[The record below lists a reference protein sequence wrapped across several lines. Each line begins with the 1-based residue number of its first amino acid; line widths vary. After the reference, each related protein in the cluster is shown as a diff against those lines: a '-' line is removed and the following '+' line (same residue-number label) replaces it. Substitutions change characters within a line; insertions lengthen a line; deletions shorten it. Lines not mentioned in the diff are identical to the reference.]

1 MGCHHLCLTADECH
15 LVCPTSRFRFRLK
28 RILQAKPQHKG
39 LTVNLVAIANHQ
51 SEKRKLKPFNE
62 LVHHFSD
69 AQGRAA
75 LLGMLR
81 GIEREALRI
90 DESGNLALDGH
101 PLELGSALTHS
112 RITTDY
118 SEALLEFITPVHH
131 RVESLLQG
139 LTETH
144 AYSVRHLH
152 GQRLWPVSMPCY
164 VKDEANIPIARY
176 GTSNTGKMKTL
187 YRKGLTYRYGAL
199 MQIISGV
206 HFNFSVSQE
215 LWQNLYEL
223 SDKSLPFEDF
233 ISESYF
239 GLIRN
244 YRRLVW
250 VLPYLFGASPAL
262 CGSFIKDQK
271 TDLRFETSGVGTLYL
286 PYATSLRMSDLGYTN
301 KEQADLNINY
311 NSLPEYLAGIRAAIK
326 MPSANFA
333 NIGVKVNGE
342 YRQLNANVL
351 QIENEFYSPIRAKRV
366 ANTGEKPSEALARAG
381 VEYIEVRALDVNPFS
396 PIGIEANQVRFLDL
410 FLLYCLLTPSPKSD
424 AAEEARLSANLTSVV
439 LEGRKPGLEL
449 HTATGTLSLQIWL
462 LELFDTLAPLA
473 VLLDGDANAYQ
484 AALVHWREAVMDPDK
499 TLSGQVL
506 QQLLADGQDHG
517 QWVMSLAQQYHQ
529 YFIDYPLT
537 AEVMGDYQTEAHSS
551 LAKQAQLEVAQ
562 SAVAFDDFLADYFG
576 R

>member
-1 MGCHHLCLTADECH
+1 MQD
-15 LVCPTSRFRFRLK
+15 
-28 RILQAKPQHKG
+28 KPQNKG

-51 SEKRKLKPFNE
+51 LEKRKLKSFNE
-62 LVHHFSD
+62 LVQHLSD
-69 AQGRAA
+69 AHGRTA

-90 DESGNLALDGH
+90 DESGYLATDSH
-101 PLELGSALTHS
+101 PEALGSALMHS

-118 SEALLEFITPVHH
+118 SEALLEFITPVHNN
-131 RVESLLQG
+131 VEQLLNG

-144 AYSVRHLH
+144 AFSVRHLN

-164 VKDEANIPIARY
+164 VKDEKQIPVARY
-176 GTSNTGKMKTL
+176 GSSNTGMMKTL

-215 LWQNLYEL
+215 LWQSLYEL
-223 SDKSLPFEDF
+223 SDKQLSYDDF

-262 CGSFIKDQK
+262 CSSFIKDQK
-271 TDLRFETSGVGTLYL
+271 TDLKFEKTGHGTLYL
-286 PYATSLRMSDLGYTN
+286 PFATSLRMSDLGYTN
-301 KEQADLNINY
+301 KEQEELNISY
-311 NSLPEYLAGIRAAIK
+311 NSLPEYLAGVNAAIK
-326 MPSANFA
+326 MPSAHFA
-333 NIGVKVNGE
+333 NIGVKVDGE

-366 ANTGEKPSEALARAG
+366 TRSGEKPSEALARAG

-396 PIGIEANQVRFLDL
+396 PIGIEATQVRFLDL
-410 FLLYCLLTPSPKSD
+410 FLLYCLLTQSPKSE
-424 AAEEARLSANLTSVV
+424 ASEEARLSANLKAVV

-449 HTATGTLSLQIWL
+449 LTADGSRSLKSWL
-462 LELFDTLAPLA
+462 EELFDALQPLA
-473 VLLDGDANAYQ
+473 VLLDGEATDYQ
-484 AALVHWREAVMDPDK
+484 VALAHWRKAVEDPNL

-506 QQLLADGQDHG
+506 QNVINKGQDHG
-517 QWVMSLAQQYHQ
+517 QWVMTLAQQYYQ
-529 YFIDYPLT
+529 FFVDYPLSSET
-537 AEVMGDYQTEAHSS
+537 IAQYQAEASSS
-551 LAKQAQLEVAQ
+551 LNKQAELEAAQ
-562 SAVAFDDFLADYFG
+562 RSVSFDDYLEDYFG
-576 R
+576 AQS

>member
-1 MGCHHLCLTADECH
+1 
-15 LVCPTSRFRFRLK
+15 LK
-28 RILQAKPQHKG
+28 DKPQNKG
-39 LTVNLVAIANHQ
+39 LTVTFVATANHQ
-51 SEKRKLKPFNE
+51 SEKRKLKSFNE
-62 LVHHFSD
+62 LVEHFSD
-69 AQGRAA
+69 AHGRTA

-90 DESGNLALDGH
+90 DEAGYLALDTH
-101 PLELGSALTHS
+101 PLELGSALMHS

-118 SEALLEFITPVHH
+118 SEALLEFITPVNNK
-131 RVESLLQG
+131 VEPLLEG

-144 AYSVRHLH
+144 AFSVRHLH

-164 VKDEANIPIARY
+164 VKDEHNIPVARY
-176 GTSNTGKMKTL
+176 GSSNTGKMKTL

-215 LWQNLYEL
+215 LWQSLYEI
-223 SDKSLPFEDF
+223 SDKSLTFEDF

-262 CGSFIKDQK
+262 CSSFIKGQK
-271 TDLRFETSGVGTLYL
+271 TDLQFEKSGRGTLYL

-301 KEQADLNINY
+301 KEQEDLNISY
-311 NSLPEYLAGIRAAIK
+311 NSLPEYLAGVNAAIK

-333 NIGVKVNGE
+333 NIGVKVDGE

-366 ANTGEKPSEALARAG
+366 TRSGEKPSEALARAG

-396 PIGIEANQVRFLDL
+396 PIGIEASQVRFLDL
-410 FLLYCLLTPSPKSD
+410 FLLYCLLTESPKSD
-424 AAEEARLSANLTSVV
+424 IKEEARLSANLKSVV
-439 LEGRKPGLEL
+439 LEGRKPDLKL
-449 HTATGTLSLQIWL
+449 LTSTGTLSLKSWL
-462 LELFDTLAPLA
+462 ETLFDTLQPLA
-473 VLLDGDANAYQ
+473 KLLDGEASDYQ
-484 AALVHWREAVMDPDK
+484 TALAHWRRAVDDPNQ
-499 TLSGQVL
+499 TLSGQVIQHL
-506 QQLLADGQDHG
+506 IAKGQDHG
-517 QWVMSLAQQYHQ
+517 QWVMKLAEQYHQ
-529 YFIDYPLT
+529 YFIDYPLS
-537 AEVMGDYQTEAHSS
+537 AETIAQYQAEAKSS
-551 LAKQAQLEVAQ
+551 LEKQAELEAAQ
-562 SAVAFDDFLADYFG
+562 SAISFDDYLKDYFG
-576 R
+576 AQF

>member
-1 MGCHHLCLTADECH
+1 MQD
-15 LVCPTSRFRFRLK
+15 
-28 RILQAKPQHKG
+28 KPQNKG

-51 SEKRKLKPFNE
+51 LEKRKLKSFNE
-62 LVHHFSD
+62 LVQHLSD
-69 AQGRAA
+69 AHGRTA

-90 DESGNLALDGH
+90 DESGYLATDSH
-101 PLELGSALTHS
+101 PEALGSALMHS

-118 SEALLEFITPVHH
+118 SEALLEFITPVHNN
-131 RVESLLQG
+131 VEQLLNG

-144 AYSVRHLH
+144 AFSVRHLH

-164 VKDEANIPIARY
+164 VKDEKQIPVARY
-176 GTSNTGKMKTL
+176 GSSNTGMMKTL

-215 LWQNLYEL
+215 LWQSLYEL
-223 SDKSLPFEDF
+223 SDKQLSYDDF

-262 CGSFIKDQK
+262 CSSFIKDQK
-271 TDLRFETSGVGTLYL
+271 TDLKFEKTGHGTLYL
-286 PYATSLRMSDLGYTN
+286 PFATSLRMSDLGYTN
-301 KEQADLNINY
+301 KEQEELNISY
-311 NSLPEYLAGIRAAIK
+311 NSLPEYLAGVNAAIK

-333 NIGVKVNGE
+333 NIGVKVDGE

-366 ANTGEKPSEALARAG
+366 TRSGEKPSEALARAG

-396 PIGIEANQVRFLDL
+396 PIGIEATQVRFLDL
-410 FLLYCLLTPSPKSD
+410 FLLYCLLTESPKSE
-424 AAEEARLSANLTSVV
+424 ASEEARLSANLKAVV

-449 HTATGTLSLQIWL
+449 LTANGSRSLKSWL
-462 LELFDTLAPLA
+462 EELFDALQPLA
-473 VLLDGDANAYQ
+473 VLLDGEATDYQ
-484 AALVHWREAVMDPDK
+484 VALAHWRKAVEDPNL

-506 QQLLADGQDHG
+506 QNVINKGQDHG
-517 QWVMSLAQQYHQ
+517 QWVMTLAQQYYQ
-529 YFIDYPLT
+529 FFVDYPLSSEIIAQYQ
-537 AEVMGDYQTEAHSS
+537 AEASSS
-551 LAKQAQLEVAQ
+551 LNKQAELEAAQ
-562 SAVAFDDFLADYFG
+562 RSVSFDDYLEDYFG
-576 R
+576 AQS

>member
-1 MGCHHLCLTADECH
+1 MQD
-15 LVCPTSRFRFRLK
+15 
-28 RILQAKPQHKG
+28 KPQNKG

-51 SEKRKLKPFNE
+51 LEKRKLKSFNE
-62 LVHHFSD
+62 LVQHLSD
-69 AQGRAA
+69 AHGRTA

-90 DESGNLALDGH
+90 DESGYLATDSH
-101 PLELGSALTHS
+101 PEALGSALMHS

-118 SEALLEFITPVHH
+118 SEALLEFITPVNNN
-131 RVESLLQG
+131 VEQLLNG

-144 AYSVRHLH
+144 AFSVRHLN

-164 VKDEANIPIARY
+164 VKDEKQIPVARY
-176 GTSNTGKMKTL
+176 GSSNTGMMKTL

-215 LWQNLYEL
+215 LWQSLYEL
-223 SDKSLPFEDF
+223 SDKQLSYDDF

-271 TDLRFETSGVGTLYL
+271 TDLKFEKTGHGTLYL
-286 PYATSLRMSDLGYTN
+286 PFATSLRMSDLGYTN
-301 KEQADLNINY
+301 KEQEELNISY
-311 NSLPEYLAGIRAAIK
+311 NSLPEYLAGVNAAIK

-333 NIGVKVNGE
+333 NIGVKVDGE

-366 ANTGEKPSEALARAG
+366 TRSGEKPSEALARAG

-396 PIGIEANQVRFLDL
+396 PIGIEATQVRFLDL
-410 FLLYCLLTPSPKSD
+410 FLLYCLLTQSPKSD
-424 AAEEARLSANLTSVV
+424 ASEEARLSANLKAVV

-449 HTATGTLSLQIWL
+449 LTADGSRSLKSWL
-462 LELFDTLAPLA
+462 EELFDALQPLA
-473 VLLDGDANAYQ
+473 VLLDGEATDYQ
-484 AALVHWREAVMDPDK
+484 VALAHWRKAVEDPNL

-506 QQLLADGQDHG
+506 QNVINKGQDHG
-517 QWVMSLAQQYHQ
+517 QWVMTLAQQYYQ
-529 YFIDYPLT
+529 FFVDYPLSSET
-537 AEVMGDYQTEAHSS
+537 IAQYQAEASSS
-551 LAKQAQLEVAQ
+551 LNKQAELEAAQ
-562 SAVAFDDFLADYFG
+562 RSVSFDNYLEDYFG
-576 R
+576 AQS

>member
-1 MGCHHLCLTADECH
+1 MK
-15 LVCPTSRFRFRLK
+15 S
-28 RILQAKPQHKG
+28 
-39 LTVNLVAIANHQ
+39 
-51 SEKRKLKPFNE
+51 FNE
-62 LVHHFSD
+62 LVQQFSD
-69 AQGRAA
+69 TNGRTA

-90 DESGNLALDGH
+90 DESGYLALNPH
-101 PLELGSALTHS
+101 PKVLGSALMHS

-131 RVESLLQG
+131 DVEQLLSG

-144 AYSVRHLH
+144 AFSVRNLN

-164 VKDEANIPIARY
+164 VKDEQQIPVARY
-176 GTSNTGKMKTL
+176 GSSNTGMMKTL

-215 LWQNLYEL
+215 LWQRLYDL
-223 SDKSLPFEDF
+223 SDKQLSYDDF

-250 VLPYLFGASPAL
+250 VLPYFFGASPAL
-262 CGSFIKDQK
+262 CSSFIKNQK
-271 TDLRFETSGVGTLYL
+271 TDLKFEKTGKGTLYL

-301 KEQADLNINY
+301 KEQEDLNISY
-311 NSLPEYLAGIRAAIK
+311 NSLPEYLAGINAAIK
-326 MPSANFA
+326 MPSVSFA
-333 NIGVKVNGE
+333 NIGVKVDGE

-366 ANTGEKPSEALARAG
+366 TRSGEKPSEALARAG

-396 PIGIEANQVRFLDL
+396 PIGIEMTQVRFLDL
-410 FLLYCLLTPSPKSD
+410 FLLYCLLTESPKSD
-424 AAEEARLSANLTSVV
+424 ATEEARLGANLKAVV

-449 HTATGTLSLQIWL
+449 STAEGTLSLKTWL
-462 LELFDTLAPLA
+462 EQLFDSLQTLA
-473 VLLDGDANAYQ
+473 VLLDGEKTDYQ
-484 AALVHWREAVMDPDK
+484 AALAHWRKAIENPDL

-506 QQLLADGQDHG
+506 QNVIHQGQDHG
-517 QWVMSLAQQYHQ
+517 QWVMTLAQQYYQ
-529 YFIDYPLT
+529 YFVDYPLSSET
-537 AEVMGDYQTEAHSS
+537 IAQYQAEAASS
-551 LAKQAQLEVAQ
+551 LKKQAELEAAQ
-562 SAVAFDDFLADYFG
+562 STVAFDDYLKAYFG
-576 R
+576 VTS

>member
-1 MGCHHLCLTADECH
+1 M
-15 LVCPTSRFRFRLK
+15 
-28 RILQAKPQHKG
+28 
-39 LTVNLVAIANHQ
+39 TVNLVAIANHQ
-51 SEKRKLKPFNE
+51 LEKRKLKSFNE
-62 LVHHFSD
+62 LVQQFSD
-69 AQGRAA
+69 TNGRTA

-90 DESGNLALDGH
+90 DESGYLALNPH
-101 PLELGSALTHS
+101 PKVLGSALMHS

-131 RVESLLQG
+131 DVEQLLSG

-144 AYSVRHLH
+144 AFSVRNLN

-164 VKDEANIPIARY
+164 VKDEQQIPVARY
-176 GTSNTGKMKTL
+176 GSSNTGMMKTL

-215 LWQNLYEL
+215 LWQRLYDL
-223 SDKSLPFEDF
+223 SDKQLSYDDF

-250 VLPYLFGASPAL
+250 VLPYFFGASPAL
-262 CGSFIKDQK
+262 CSSFIKNQK
-271 TDLRFETSGVGTLYL
+271 TDLKFEKTGKGTLYL

-301 KEQADLNINY
+301 KEQEDLNISY
-311 NSLPEYLAGIRAAIK
+311 NSLPEYLAGINAAIK
-326 MPSANFA
+326 MPSVSFA
-333 NIGVKVNGE
+333 NIGVKVDGE

-366 ANTGEKPSEALARAG
+366 TRSGEKPSEALARAG

-396 PIGIEANQVRFLDL
+396 PIGIEMTQVRFLDL
-410 FLLYCLLTPSPKSD
+410 FLLYCLLTESPKSD
-424 AAEEARLSANLTSVV
+424 ATEEARLGANLKAVV

-449 HTATGTLSLQIWL
+449 STAEGTLSLKTWL
-462 LELFDTLAPLA
+462 EQLFDSLQTLA
-473 VLLDGDANAYQ
+473 VLLDGEKTDYQ
-484 AALVHWREAVMDPDK
+484 AALAHWRKAIENPDL

-506 QQLLADGQDHG
+506 QNVIHQGQDHG
-517 QWVMSLAQQYHQ
+517 QWVMTLAQQYYQ
-529 YFIDYPLT
+529 YFVDYPLSSET
-537 AEVMGDYQTEAHSS
+537 IAQYQAEAASS
-551 LAKQAQLEVAQ
+551 LKKQAELEAAQ
-562 SAVAFDDFLADYFG
+562 STVAFDDYLKAYFG
-576 R
+576 VTS

>member
-1 MGCHHLCLTADECH
+1 MQD
-15 LVCPTSRFRFRLK
+15 
-28 RILQAKPQHKG
+28 KPQNKG

-51 SEKRKLKPFNE
+51 LEKRKLKSFNE
-62 LVHHFSD
+62 LVQHLSD
-69 AQGRAA
+69 AHGRTA

-90 DESGNLALDGH
+90 DESGYLATDSH
-101 PLELGSALTHS
+101 PEALGSALMHS

-118 SEALLEFITPVHH
+118 SEALLEFITPVNNN
-131 RVESLLQG
+131 VEQLLNG

-144 AYSVRHLH
+144 AFSVRHLN

-164 VKDEANIPIARY
+164 VKDEKQIPVARY
-176 GTSNTGKMKTL
+176 GSSNTGMMKTL

-215 LWQNLYEL
+215 LWQSLYEL
-223 SDKSLPFEDF
+223 SDKQLSYDDF

-262 CGSFIKDQK
+262 CSSFIKDQK
-271 TDLRFETSGVGTLYL
+271 TDLKFEKTGHGTLYL

-301 KEQADLNINY
+301 KEQEELNISY
-311 NSLPEYLAGIRAAIK
+311 NSLPEYLAGVNAAIK

-333 NIGVKVNGE
+333 NIGVKVDGE

-366 ANTGEKPSEALARAG
+366 TRSGEKPSEALARAG

-396 PIGIEANQVRFLDL
+396 PIGIEATQVRFLDL
-410 FLLYCLLTPSPKSD
+410 FLLYCLLTQSPKSE
-424 AAEEARLSANLTSVV
+424 ASEEARLSANLKAVV

-449 HTATGTLSLQIWL
+449 LTADGSRSLKSWL
-462 LELFDTLAPLA
+462 EELFDALQPLA
-473 VLLDGDANAYQ
+473 VLLDGEATDYQ
-484 AALVHWREAVMDPDK
+484 VALAHWRKAVEDPNL

-506 QQLLADGQDHG
+506 QNVINKGQDHG
-517 QWVMSLAQQYHQ
+517 QWVMTLAQQYYQ
-529 YFIDYPLT
+529 FFVDYPLSSET
-537 AEVMGDYQTEAHSS
+537 IAQYQAEASSS
-551 LAKQAQLEVAQ
+551 LNKQAELEAAQ
-562 SAVAFDDFLADYFG
+562 STVSFDDYLADYFG
-576 R
+576 AQS

>member
-1 MGCHHLCLTADECH
+1 MQD
-15 LVCPTSRFRFRLK
+15 
-28 RILQAKPQHKG
+28 KPQNKG

-51 SEKRKLKPFNE
+51 LEKRKLKSFNE
-62 LVHHFSD
+62 LVQHLSD
-69 AQGRAA
+69 AHGRTA

-90 DESGNLALDGH
+90 DESGYLATDSH
-101 PLELGSALTHS
+101 PEALGSALMHS

-118 SEALLEFITPVHH
+118 SEALLEFITPVHNN
-131 RVESLLQG
+131 VEQLLNG

-144 AYSVRHLH
+144 AFSVRHLH

-164 VKDEANIPIARY
+164 VKDEKQIPVARY
-176 GTSNTGKMKTL
+176 GSSNTGMMKTL

-215 LWQNLYEL
+215 LWQSLYEL
-223 SDKSLPFEDF
+223 SDKQLSYDDF

-262 CGSFIKDQK
+262 CSSFIKDQK
-271 TDLRFETSGVGTLYL
+271 TDLKFEKTGHGTLYL
-286 PYATSLRMSDLGYTN
+286 PFATSLRMSDLGYTN
-301 KEQADLNINY
+301 KEQEELNISY
-311 NSLPEYLAGIRAAIK
+311 NSLPEYLAGVNAAIK

-333 NIGVKVNGE
+333 NIGVKVDGE

-366 ANTGEKPSEALARAG
+366 TRSGEKPSEALARAG

-396 PIGIEANQVRFLDL
+396 PIGIEATQVRFLDL
-410 FLLYCLLTPSPKSD
+410 FLLYCLLTESPKSD
-424 AAEEARLSANLTSVV
+424 ASEEARLSANLKAVV

-449 HTATGTLSLQIWL
+449 LTADGSRSLKSWL
-462 LELFDTLAPLA
+462 EELFDALQPLA
-473 VLLDGDANAYQ
+473 VLLDGEATDYQ
-484 AALVHWREAVMDPDK
+484 VALAHWRKAVEDPNL

-506 QQLLADGQDHG
+506 QNVINKGQDHG
-517 QWVMSLAQQYHQ
+517 QWVMTLAQQYYQ
-529 YFIDYPLT
+529 FFVDYPLSSET
-537 AEVMGDYQTEAHSS
+537 IAQYQAEASSS
-551 LAKQAQLEVAQ
+551 LNKQAELEAAQ
-562 SAVAFDDFLADYFG
+562 RSVSFDDYLEDYFG
-576 R
+576 AQS

>member
-1 MGCHHLCLTADECH
+1 MQD
-15 LVCPTSRFRFRLK
+15 
-28 RILQAKPQHKG
+28 KPQNKG

-51 SEKRKLKPFNE
+51 LEKRKLKSFNE
-62 LVHHFSD
+62 LVQHLSD
-69 AQGRAA
+69 AHGRTA

-90 DESGNLALDGH
+90 EESGYLATDSH
-101 PLELGSALTHS
+101 PEALGSALMHS

-118 SEALLEFITPVHH
+118 SEALLEFITPVHNN
-131 RVESLLQG
+131 VEQLLNG

-144 AYSVRHLH
+144 AFSVRHLH

-164 VKDEANIPIARY
+164 VKDEKQIPVARY
-176 GTSNTGKMKTL
+176 GSSNTGMMKTL

-215 LWQNLYEL
+215 LWQSLYEL
-223 SDKSLPFEDF
+223 SDKQLSYDDF

-262 CGSFIKDQK
+262 CSSFIKDQK
-271 TDLRFETSGVGTLYL
+271 TDLKFEKTGHGTLYL
-286 PYATSLRMSDLGYTN
+286 PFATSLRMSDLGYTN
-301 KEQADLNINY
+301 KEQEELNISY
-311 NSLPEYLAGIRAAIK
+311 NSLPEYLAGVNAAIK

-333 NIGVKVNGE
+333 NIGVKVDGE

-366 ANTGEKPSEALARAG
+366 TRSGEKPSEALARAG

-396 PIGIEANQVRFLDL
+396 PIGIEATQVRFLDL
-410 FLLYCLLTPSPKSD
+410 FLLYCLLTESPKSD
-424 AAEEARLSANLTSVV
+424 ASEEARLSANLKAVV

-449 HTATGTLSLQIWL
+449 LTADGSRSLKSWL
-462 LELFDTLAPLA
+462 EELFDALQPLA
-473 VLLDGDANAYQ
+473 VLLDGEATDYQ
-484 AALVHWREAVMDPDK
+484 MALAHWRKAVEDPNL
-499 TLSGQVL
+499 TLSGHVL
-506 QQLLADGQDHG
+506 QNVINKGQDHG
-517 QWVMSLAQQYHQ
+517 QWVMTLAQQYYQ
-529 YFIDYPLT
+529 LFVDYPLSSET
-537 AEVMGDYQTEAHSS
+537 IAQYQAEASSS
-551 LAKQAQLEVAQ
+551 LNKQAELEAAQ
-562 SAVAFDDFLADYFG
+562 RSVSFDDYLEDYFG
-576 R
+576 AQS

>member
-1 MGCHHLCLTADECH
+1 MKD
-15 LVCPTSRFRFRLK
+15 
-28 RILQAKPQHKG
+28 KPQNKG
-39 LTVNLVAIANHQ
+39 LTVTFVAIANHQ
-51 SEKRKLKPFNE
+51 SEKRKLKSFNE
-62 LVHHFSD
+62 LVEHFSD
-69 AQGRAA
+69 AHGRTA

-90 DESGNLALDGH
+90 DVAGYLALDTH
-101 PLELGSALTHS
+101 PLELGSALMHS

-118 SEALLEFITPVHH
+118 SEALLEFITPVNNK
-131 RVESLLQG
+131 VEPLLEG

-144 AYSVRHLH
+144 AFSVRHLH

-164 VKDEANIPIARY
+164 VKDEHNIPVARY
-176 GTSNTGKMKTL
+176 GSSNTGKMKTL

-215 LWQNLYEL
+215 LWQSLYEIG
-223 SDKSLPFEDF
+223 DKSLTFEDF

-262 CGSFIKDQK
+262 CSSFIKGQK
-271 TDLRFETSGVGTLYL
+271 TDLQFEKSGRGTLYL

-301 KEQADLNINY
+301 KEQEDLNISY
-311 NSLPEYLAGIRAAIK
+311 NSLPEYLAGVNAAIK

-333 NIGVKVNGE
+333 NIGVKVDGE

-366 ANTGEKPSEALARAG
+366 TRSGEKPSEALARAG

-396 PIGIEANQVRFLDL
+396 PIGIEASQVRFLDL
-410 FLLYCLLTPSPKSD
+410 FLLYCLLTESPKSD
-424 AAEEARLSANLTSVV
+424 IKEEARLSANLKSVV
-439 LEGRKPGLEL
+439 LEGRKPDLKL
-449 HTATGTLSLQIWL
+449 LTSTGTLSLKSWL
-462 LELFDTLAPLA
+462 ETLFDTLQPLA
-473 VLLDGDANAYQ
+473 KLLDGEASDYQ
-484 AALVHWREAVMDPDK
+484 TALAHWRRAVDDPNQ
-499 TLSGQVL
+499 TLSGQVIQHL
-506 QQLLADGQDHG
+506 IAKGQDHG
-517 QWVMSLAQQYHQ
+517 QWVMKLAEQYHQ
-529 YFIDYPLT
+529 YFIDYPLS
-537 AEVMGDYQTEAHSS
+537 AETIAQYQAEAKSS
-551 LAKQAQLEVAQ
+551 LEKQAELEAAQ
-562 SAVAFDDFLADYFG
+562 SAISFDDYLKDYFG
-576 R
+576 AQF

>member
-1 MGCHHLCLTADECH
+1 MQD
-15 LVCPTSRFRFRLK
+15 
-28 RILQAKPQHKG
+28 KPQNKG

-51 SEKRKLKPFNE
+51 LEKRKLKSFNE
-62 LVHHFSD
+62 LVQHLSD
-69 AQGRAA
+69 AHGRTA

-90 DESGNLALDGH
+90 DESGYLATDSH
-101 PLELGSALTHS
+101 PEALGSALMHS

-118 SEALLEFITPVHH
+118 SEALLEFITPVNNN
-131 RVESLLQG
+131 VEQLLNG

-144 AYSVRHLH
+144 AFSVRHLN

-164 VKDEANIPIARY
+164 VKDEKQIPVARY
-176 GTSNTGKMKTL
+176 GSSNTGMMKTL

-215 LWQNLYEL
+215 LWQSLYEL
-223 SDKSLPFEDF
+223 SDKQLSYDDF

-262 CGSFIKDQK
+262 CSSFIKDQK
-271 TDLRFETSGVGTLYL
+271 TDLKFEKTGHGTLYL
-286 PYATSLRMSDLGYTN
+286 PFATSLRMSDLGYTN
-301 KEQADLNINY
+301 KEQEELNISY
-311 NSLPEYLAGIRAAIK
+311 NSLPEYLAGVNAAIK

-333 NIGVKVNGE
+333 NIGVKVDGE

-366 ANTGEKPSEALARAG
+366 TRSGEKPSEALARAG

-396 PIGIEANQVRFLDL
+396 PIGIEATQVRFLDL
-410 FLLYCLLTPSPKSD
+410 FLLYCLLTESPKSE
-424 AAEEARLSANLTSVV
+424 ASEEARLSANLKAVV

-449 HTATGTLSLQIWL
+449 LTANGSRSLKSWL
-462 LELFDTLAPLA
+462 EELFDALQPLA
-473 VLLDGDANAYQ
+473 VLLDGEATDYQ
-484 AALVHWREAVMDPDK
+484 VALAHWRKAVEDPNL

-506 QQLLADGQDHG
+506 QNVINKGQDHG
-517 QWVMSLAQQYHQ
+517 QWVMTLAQQYYQ
-529 YFIDYPLT
+529 FFVDYPLSSET
-537 AEVMGDYQTEAHSS
+537 IAQYQAEASSS
-551 LAKQAQLEVAQ
+551 LNKQAELEAAQ
-562 SAVAFDDFLADYFG
+562 RSVSFDDYLEDYFG
-576 R
+576 AQS

>member
-1 MGCHHLCLTADECH
+1 MQD
-15 LVCPTSRFRFRLK
+15 
-28 RILQAKPQHKG
+28 KPQNKG

-51 SEKRKLKPFNE
+51 LEKRKLKSFNE
-62 LVHHFSD
+62 LVQHLSD
-69 AQGRAA
+69 ANGRTA

-90 DESGNLALDGH
+90 DEFGYLATDSH
-101 PLELGSALTHS
+101 PEALGSALMHS

-118 SEALLEFITPVHH
+118 SEALLEFITPVNHN
-131 RVESLLQG
+131 VEQLLTG

-144 AYSVRHLH
+144 AFSVRHLN

-164 VKDEANIPIARY
+164 VKDEQQIPVARY
-176 GTSNTGKMKTL
+176 GSSNTGMMKTL

-215 LWQNLYEL
+215 LWQSLYEL
-223 SDKSLPFEDF
+223 SDKQLSYDDF

-271 TDLRFETSGVGTLYL
+271 TDLKFEKTGHGTLYL
-286 PYATSLRMSDLGYTN
+286 PFATSLRMSDLGYTN
-301 KEQADLNINY
+301 KEQEELNISY
-311 NSLPEYLAGIRAAIK
+311 NSLPEYLAGVNAAIK

-333 NIGVKVNGE
+333 NIGVKVDGE

-366 ANTGEKPSEALARAG
+366 TRSGEKPSEALARAG

-396 PIGIEANQVRFLDL
+396 PIGIEATQVRFLDL
-410 FLLYCLLTPSPKSD
+410 FLLYCLLTQSPKSD
-424 AAEEARLSANLTSVV
+424 ASEEARLSANLKAVV

-449 HTATGTLSLQIWL
+449 LTADGSRSLKSWL
-462 LELFDTLAPLA
+462 EELFDALQPLA
-473 VLLDGDANAYQ
+473 VLLDGEGTDYQ
-484 AALVHWREAVMDPDK
+484 VALAHWRKAAEDPNL

-506 QQLLADGQDHG
+506 QNVINKGQDHG
-517 QWVMSLAQQYHQ
+517 QWVMTLAQQYYQ
-529 YFIDYPLT
+529 YFIDYPLSSET
-537 AEVMGDYQTEAHSS
+537 IAQYQAEASSS
-551 LAKQAQLEVAQ
+551 LNKQAELEAAQ
-562 SAVAFDDFLADYFG
+562 RSVSFDDYLEDYFG
-576 R
+576 AQS

>member
-1 MGCHHLCLTADECH
+1 MQD
-15 LVCPTSRFRFRLK
+15 
-28 RILQAKPQHKG
+28 KPQNKG

-51 SEKRKLKPFNE
+51 LEKRKLKSFNE
-62 LVHHFSD
+62 LVQHLSD
-69 AQGRAA
+69 AHGRTA

-90 DESGNLALDGH
+90 DESGYLATDSH
-101 PLELGSALTHS
+101 PEALGSALMHS

-118 SEALLEFITPVHH
+118 SEALLEFITPVNNN
-131 RVESLLQG
+131 VEQLLNG

-144 AYSVRHLH
+144 AFSVRHLN

-164 VKDEANIPIARY
+164 VKDEKQIPVARY
-176 GTSNTGKMKTL
+176 GSSNTGMMKTL

-215 LWQNLYEL
+215 LWQSLYEL
-223 SDKSLPFEDF
+223 SDKQLSYDDF

-262 CGSFIKDQK
+262 CSSFIKDQK
-271 TDLRFETSGVGTLYL
+271 TDLKFEKTGHGTLYL

-301 KEQADLNINY
+301 KEQEELNISY
-311 NSLPEYLAGIRAAIK
+311 NSLPEYLAGVNAAIK

-333 NIGVKVNGE
+333 NIGVKVDGE

-366 ANTGEKPSEALARAG
+366 TRSGEKPSEALARAG

-396 PIGIEANQVRFLDL
+396 PIGIEATQVRFLDL
-410 FLLYCLLTPSPKSD
+410 FLLYCLLTQSPKSE
-424 AAEEARLSANLTSVV
+424 ASEEARLSANLKAVV

-449 HTATGTLSLQIWL
+449 LTANGSRSLKFWL
-462 LELFDTLAPLA
+462 EELFDALQPLA
-473 VLLDGDANAYQ
+473 VLLDGEATDYQ
-484 AALVHWREAVMDPDK
+484 VALAHWRKAVEDPNL

-506 QQLLADGQDHG
+506 QNVINKGQDHG
-517 QWVMSLAQQYHQ
+517 QWVMTLAQQYYQ
-529 YFIDYPLT
+529 FFVDYPLSSET
-537 AEVMGDYQTEAHSS
+537 IAQYQAEASSS
-551 LAKQAQLEVAQ
+551 LNKQAELEAAQ
-562 SAVAFDDFLADYFG
+562 RSVSFDDYLEDYFG
-576 R
+576 AQS

>member
-1 MGCHHLCLTADECH
+1 MQD
-15 LVCPTSRFRFRLK
+15 
-28 RILQAKPQHKG
+28 KPQNKG

-51 SEKRKLKPFNE
+51 LEKRKLKSFNE
-62 LVHHFSD
+62 LVQHLSD
-69 AQGRAA
+69 AHGRTA

-90 DESGNLALDGH
+90 DESGYLATDSH
-101 PLELGSALTHS
+101 PEALGSALMHS

-118 SEALLEFITPVHH
+118 SEALLEFITPVHNN
-131 RVESLLQG
+131 VEQLLNG

-144 AYSVRHLH
+144 AFSVRHLN

-164 VKDEANIPIARY
+164 VKDEKQIPVARY
-176 GTSNTGKMKTL
+176 GSSNTGMMKTL

-215 LWQNLYEL
+215 LWQSLYEL
-223 SDKSLPFEDF
+223 SDKQLSYDDF

-262 CGSFIKDQK
+262 CSSFIKDQK
-271 TDLRFETSGVGTLYL
+271 TDLKFEKTGHGTLYL
-286 PYATSLRMSDLGYTN
+286 PFATSLRMSDLGYTN
-301 KEQADLNINY
+301 KEQEELNISY
-311 NSLPEYLAGIRAAIK
+311 NSLPEYLAGVNAAIK

-333 NIGVKVNGE
+333 NIGVKVDGE

-366 ANTGEKPSEALARAG
+366 TRSGEKPSEALARAG

-396 PIGIEANQVRFLDL
+396 PIGIEATQVRFLDL
-410 FLLYCLLTPSPKSD
+410 FLLYCLLTESPKSE
-424 AAEEARLSANLTSVV
+424 ASEEARLSANLKAVV

-449 HTATGTLSLQIWL
+449 LTANGSRSLKSWL
-462 LELFDTLAPLA
+462 EELFDALQPLA
-473 VLLDGDANAYQ
+473 VLLDGEATDYQ
-484 AALVHWREAVMDPDK
+484 VALAHWRKAVEDPNL

-506 QQLLADGQDHG
+506 QNVINKGQDHG
-517 QWVMSLAQQYHQ
+517 QWVMTLAQQYYQ
-529 YFIDYPLT
+529 FFVDYPLSSET
-537 AEVMGDYQTEAHSS
+537 IAQYQAEASSS
-551 LAKQAQLEVAQ
+551 LNKQAELEAAQ
-562 SAVAFDDFLADYFG
+562 RSVSFDDYLEDYFG
-576 R
+576 AQS

>member
-1 MGCHHLCLTADECH
+1 MQD
-15 LVCPTSRFRFRLK
+15 
-28 RILQAKPQHKG
+28 KPQNKG

-51 SEKRKLKPFNE
+51 LEKRKLKSFNE
-62 LVHHFSD
+62 LVQHLSD
-69 AQGRAA
+69 AHGRTA

-90 DESGNLALDGH
+90 DESGYLATDSH
-101 PLELGSALTHS
+101 PEALGSALMHS

-118 SEALLEFITPVHH
+118 SEALLEFITPVHNN
-131 RVESLLQG
+131 VEQLLNG

-144 AYSVRHLH
+144 AFSVRHLH

-164 VKDEANIPIARY
+164 VKDEKQIPVARY
-176 GTSNTGKMKTL
+176 GSSNTGMMKTL

-215 LWQNLYEL
+215 LWQSLYEL
-223 SDKSLPFEDF
+223 SDKQLSYDDF

-262 CGSFIKDQK
+262 CSSFIKDQK
-271 TDLRFETSGVGTLYL
+271 TDLKFEKTGHGTLYL

-301 KEQADLNINY
+301 KEQEELNISY
-311 NSLPEYLAGIRAAIK
+311 NSLPEYLAGVNAAIK

-333 NIGVKVNGE
+333 NIGVKVDGE

-366 ANTGEKPSEALARAG
+366 TRSGEKPSEALARAG

-396 PIGIEANQVRFLDL
+396 PIGIEATQVRFLDL
-410 FLLYCLLTPSPKSD
+410 FLLYCLLTQSPKSE
-424 AAEEARLSANLTSVV
+424 ASEEARLSANLKAVV

-449 HTATGTLSLQIWL
+449 LTADGSRSLKSWL
-462 LELFDTLAPLA
+462 EELFDALQPLA
-473 VLLDGDANAYQ
+473 VLLDGEATDYQ
-484 AALVHWREAVMDPDK
+484 VALAHWRKTVEDPNL

-506 QQLLADGQDHG
+506 QNVINKGQDHG
-517 QWVMSLAQQYHQ
+517 QWVMTLAQQYYQ
-529 YFIDYPLT
+529 FFVDYPLSSET
-537 AEVMGDYQTEAHSS
+537 IAQYQAEASSS
-551 LAKQAQLEVAQ
+551 LNKQAELEAAQ
-562 SAVAFDDFLADYFG
+562 RSVSFDDYLEDYFG
-576 R
+576 AQS

>member
-1 MGCHHLCLTADECH
+1 MQD
-15 LVCPTSRFRFRLK
+15 
-28 RILQAKPQHKG
+28 KPQNKG

-51 SEKRKLKPFNE
+51 LEKRKLKSFNE
-62 LVHHFSD
+62 LVQHLSD
-69 AQGRAA
+69 AHGRTA

-90 DESGNLALDGH
+90 DESGYLATDSH
-101 PLELGSALTHS
+101 PEALGSALMHS

-118 SEALLEFITPVHH
+118 SEALLEFITPVNNN
-131 RVESLLQG
+131 VEQLLNG

-144 AYSVRHLH
+144 AFSVRHLN

-164 VKDEANIPIARY
+164 VKDEKQIPVARY
-176 GTSNTGKMKTL
+176 GSSNTGMMKTL

-215 LWQNLYEL
+215 LWQSLYEL
-223 SDKSLPFEDF
+223 SDKQLSYDDF

-262 CGSFIKDQK
+262 CSSFIKDQK
-271 TDLRFETSGVGTLYL
+271 TDLKFEKTGHGTLYL
-286 PYATSLRMSDLGYTN
+286 PFATSLRMSDLGYTN
-301 KEQADLNINY
+301 KEQEELNISY
-311 NSLPEYLAGIRAAIK
+311 NSLPEYLAGVNTAIK

-333 NIGVKVNGE
+333 NIGVKVDGE

-366 ANTGEKPSEALARAG
+366 TRSGEKPSEALARAG

-396 PIGIEANQVRFLDL
+396 PIGIEATQVRFLDL
-410 FLLYCLLTPSPKSD
+410 FLLYCLLTQSPKSE
-424 AAEEARLSANLTSVV
+424 ASEEARLSANLKAVV

-449 HTATGTLSLQIWL
+449 LTADGSRSLKSWL
-462 LELFDTLAPLA
+462 EELFDALQPLA
-473 VLLDGDANAYQ
+473 VLLDGEATDYQ
-484 AALVHWREAVMDPDK
+484 VALAHWRKAVEDPNL

-506 QQLLADGQDHG
+506 QNVINKGQDHG
-517 QWVMSLAQQYHQ
+517 QWVMTLAQQYYQ
-529 YFIDYPLT
+529 FFVDYPLSSET
-537 AEVMGDYQTEAHSS
+537 IAQYQAEASSS
-551 LAKQAQLEVAQ
+551 LNKQAELEAAQ
-562 SAVAFDDFLADYFG
+562 STVSFDDYLADYFG
-576 R
+576 AQS

>member
-1 MGCHHLCLTADECH
+1 MQD
-15 LVCPTSRFRFRLK
+15 
-28 RILQAKPQHKG
+28 KPQNKG

-51 SEKRKLKPFNE
+51 LEKRKLKSFNE
-62 LVHHFSD
+62 LVQHLSD
-69 AQGRAA
+69 AHGRTA

-90 DESGNLALDGH
+90 DESGYLATDSH
-101 PLELGSALTHS
+101 PEALGSALMHS

-118 SEALLEFITPVHH
+118 SEALLEFITPVNNN
-131 RVESLLQG
+131 VEQLLNG

-144 AYSVRHLH
+144 AFSVRHLN

-164 VKDEANIPIARY
+164 VKDEKQIPVARY
-176 GTSNTGKMKTL
+176 GSSNTGMMKTL

-215 LWQNLYEL
+215 LWQSLYEL
-223 SDKSLPFEDF
+223 SDKQLSYDDF

-262 CGSFIKDQK
+262 CSSFIKDQK
-271 TDLRFETSGVGTLYL
+271 TDLKFEKTGHGTLYL

-301 KEQADLNINY
+301 KEQEELNISY
-311 NSLPEYLAGIRAAIK
+311 NSLPEYLAGVNAAIK

-333 NIGVKVNGE
+333 NIGVKVDGE

-366 ANTGEKPSEALARAG
+366 TRSGEKPSEALARAG

-396 PIGIEANQVRFLDL
+396 PIGIEATQVRFLDL
-410 FLLYCLLTPSPKSD
+410 FLLYCLLTQSPKSE
-424 AAEEARLSANLTSVV
+424 ASEEARLSANLKAVV

-449 HTATGTLSLQIWL
+449 LTADGSRSLKSWL
-462 LELFDTLAPLA
+462 EELFDALQPLA
-473 VLLDGDANAYQ
+473 VLLDGEATDYQ
-484 AALVHWREAVMDPDK
+484 VALAHWRKAVEDPNL

-506 QQLLADGQDHG
+506 QNVINKGQDHG
-517 QWVMSLAQQYHQ
+517 QWVMTLAQQYYQ
-529 YFIDYPLT
+529 FFVDYPLSSET
-537 AEVMGDYQTEAHSS
+537 VAQYQAEASSS
-551 LAKQAQLEVAQ
+551 LNKQAELEAAQ
-562 SAVAFDDFLADYFG
+562 RSVSFDDYLEDYFG
-576 R
+576 AQS

>member
-1 MGCHHLCLTADECH
+1 MQD
-15 LVCPTSRFRFRLK
+15 
-28 RILQAKPQHKG
+28 KPQNKG

-51 SEKRKLKPFNE
+51 LEKRKLKSFNE
-62 LVHHFSD
+62 LVQYLSD
-69 AQGRAA
+69 AHGRTA

-90 DESGNLALDGH
+90 DESGYLATDSH
-101 PLELGSALTHS
+101 PETLGSALMHS

-118 SEALLEFITPVHH
+118 SEALLEFITPVNNN
-131 RVESLLQG
+131 VEQLLNG

-144 AYSVRHLH
+144 AFSVRHLH

-164 VKDEANIPIARY
+164 VKDEKQIPVARY
-176 GTSNTGKMKTL
+176 GSSNTGMMKTL

-215 LWQNLYEL
+215 LWQSLYEL
-223 SDKSLPFEDF
+223 SDKQLSYDDF

-262 CGSFIKDQK
+262 CSSFIKDQK
-271 TDLRFETSGVGTLYL
+271 TDLKFEKTGHGTLYL

-301 KEQADLNINY
+301 KEQEELNISY
-311 NSLPEYLAGIRAAIK
+311 NSLPEYLAGVNAAIK

-333 NIGVKVNGE
+333 NIGVKVDGE

-366 ANTGEKPSEALARAG
+366 TRSGEKPSEALARAG

-396 PIGIEANQVRFLDL
+396 PIGIEATQVRFLDL
-410 FLLYCLLTPSPKSD
+410 FLLYCLLTQSPKSE
-424 AAEEARLSANLTSVV
+424 ASEEARLSANLKAVV

-449 HTATGTLSLQIWL
+449 LTANGSRSLKSWL
-462 LELFDTLAPLA
+462 EELFDALQPLA
-473 VLLDGDANAYQ
+473 VLLDGEVTDYQ
-484 AALVHWREAVMDPDK
+484 VALAHWRKAVEDPNL

-506 QQLLADGQDHG
+506 QNVINKGQDHG
-517 QWVMSLAQQYHQ
+517 QWVMTLAQQYYQ
-529 YFIDYPLT
+529 FFVDYPLSSET
-537 AEVMGDYQTEAHSS
+537 IAQYQAEASSS
-551 LAKQAQLEVAQ
+551 LNKQAELEAAQ
-562 SAVAFDDFLADYFG
+562 RSVSFDDYLEDYFG
-576 R
+576 AQS

>member
-1 MGCHHLCLTADECH
+1 MQD
-15 LVCPTSRFRFRLK
+15 
-28 RILQAKPQHKG
+28 KPQNKG

-51 SEKRKLKPFNE
+51 LEKRKLKSFNE
-62 LVHHFSD
+62 LVQHLSD
-69 AQGRAA
+69 VHGRTA

-90 DESGNLALDGH
+90 DESGYLATDSH
-101 PLELGSALTHS
+101 PEALGSALMHS

-118 SEALLEFITPVHH
+118 SEALLEFITPVHNN
-131 RVESLLQG
+131 VEQLLNG

-144 AYSVRHLH
+144 AFSVRHLN

-164 VKDEANIPIARY
+164 VKDEKQIPVARY
-176 GTSNTGKMKTL
+176 GSSNTGMMKTL

-215 LWQNLYEL
+215 LWQSLYEL
-223 SDKSLPFEDF
+223 SDKQLSYDDF

-262 CGSFIKDQK
+262 CSSFIKDQK
-271 TDLRFETSGVGTLYL
+271 TDLKFEKTGHGTLYL
-286 PYATSLRMSDLGYTN
+286 PFATSLRMSDLGYTN
-301 KEQADLNINY
+301 KEQEELNISY
-311 NSLPEYLAGIRAAIK
+311 NSLPEYLAGVNAAIK

-333 NIGVKVNGE
+333 NIGVKVDGE

-366 ANTGEKPSEALARAG
+366 TRSGEKPSEALARAG

-396 PIGIEANQVRFLDL
+396 PIGIEATQVRFLDL
-410 FLLYCLLTPSPKSD
+410 FLLYCLLTQSPKSE
-424 AAEEARLSANLTSVV
+424 ASEEARLSANLKAVV

-449 HTATGTLSLQIWL
+449 LTADGSRSLKSWL
-462 LELFDTLAPLA
+462 EELFDALQPLA
-473 VLLDGDANAYQ
+473 VLLDGEATDYQ
-484 AALVHWREAVMDPDK
+484 VALAHWRKAVEDPNL

-506 QQLLADGQDHG
+506 QNVINKGQDHG
-517 QWVMSLAQQYHQ
+517 QWVMTLAQQYYQ
-529 YFIDYPLT
+529 FFVDYPLSSET
-537 AEVMGDYQTEAHSS
+537 IAQYQAEASSS
-551 LAKQAQLEVAQ
+551 LNKQAELEAAQ
-562 SAVAFDDFLADYFG
+562 RSVSFDDYLEDYFG
-576 R
+576 AQS

>member
-1 MGCHHLCLTADECH
+1 MQD
-15 LVCPTSRFRFRLK
+15 
-28 RILQAKPQHKG
+28 KPQNKG

-51 SEKRKLKPFNE
+51 LEKRKLKSFNE
-62 LVHHFSD
+62 LVQHLSD
-69 AQGRAA
+69 VHGRTA

-90 DESGNLALDGH
+90 DEFGYLATDSH
-101 PLELGSALTHS
+101 PEALGSALMHS

-118 SEALLEFITPVHH
+118 SEALLEFITPVNNN
-131 RVESLLQG
+131 VEQLLNG

-144 AYSVRHLH
+144 AFSVRHLN

-164 VKDEANIPIARY
+164 VKDEKQIPVARY
-176 GTSNTGKMKTL
+176 GSSNTGMMKTL

-215 LWQNLYEL
+215 LWQSLYEL
-223 SDKSLPFEDF
+223 SDKQLSYDDF

-250 VLPYLFGASPAL
+250 MLPYLFGASPAL

-271 TDLRFETSGVGTLYL
+271 TDLKFEKTGHGTLYL
-286 PYATSLRMSDLGYTN
+286 PFATSLRMSDLGYTN
-301 KEQADLNINY
+301 KEQEELNISY
-311 NSLPEYLAGIRAAIK
+311 NSLPEYLAGVNAAIK

-333 NIGVKVNGE
+333 NIGVKVDGE

-366 ANTGEKPSEALARAG
+366 TRSGEKPSEALARAG

-396 PIGIEANQVRFLDL
+396 PIGIEATQVRFLDL
-410 FLLYCLLTPSPKSD
+410 FLLYCLLTQSPKSD
-424 AAEEARLSANLTSVV
+424 ASEEARLSANLKAVV

-449 HTATGTLSLQIWL
+449 LTADGSRSLKSWL
-462 LELFDTLAPLA
+462 EELFDALQPLA
-473 VLLDGDANAYQ
+473 VLLDGELTDYQ
-484 AALVHWREAVMDPDK
+484 VALAHWRKAVEDPNL

-506 QQLLADGQDHG
+506 QNVINKGQDHG
-517 QWVMSLAQQYHQ
+517 QWVMTLAQQYYQ
-529 YFIDYPLT
+529 FFVDYPLSSET
-537 AEVMGDYQTEAHSS
+537 IAQYQAEASSS
-551 LAKQAQLEVAQ
+551 LNKQAELEAAQ
-562 SAVAFDDFLADYFG
+562 STVSFDDYLADYFG
-576 R
+576 AQS

>member
-1 MGCHHLCLTADECH
+1 MQD
-15 LVCPTSRFRFRLK
+15 
-28 RILQAKPQHKG
+28 KPQNKG

-51 SEKRKLKPFNE
+51 LEKRKLKSFNE
-62 LVHHFSD
+62 LVQHLSD
-69 AQGRAA
+69 AHGRTA

-90 DESGNLALDGH
+90 DESGYLATDSH
-101 PLELGSALTHS
+101 PEALGSALMHS

-118 SEALLEFITPVHH
+118 SEALLEFITPVNNN
-131 RVESLLQG
+131 VEQLLNG

-144 AYSVRHLH
+144 AFSVRHLN

-164 VKDEANIPIARY
+164 VKDEKQIPVARY
-176 GTSNTGKMKTL
+176 GSSNTGMMKTL

-215 LWQNLYEL
+215 LWQSLYEL
-223 SDKSLPFEDF
+223 SDKQLSYDDF

-262 CGSFIKDQK
+262 CSSFIKDQK
-271 TDLRFETSGVGTLYL
+271 TDLKFEKTGHGTLYL

-301 KEQADLNINY
+301 KEQEELNISY
-311 NSLPEYLAGIRAAIK
+311 NSLPEYLAGVNAAIK

-333 NIGVKVNGE
+333 NIGVKVDGE

-366 ANTGEKPSEALARAG
+366 TRSGEKPSEALARAG

-396 PIGIEANQVRFLDL
+396 PIGIEVTQVRFLDL
-410 FLLYCLLTPSPKSD
+410 FLLYCLLTQSPKSE
-424 AAEEARLSANLTSVV
+424 ASEEARLSANLKAVV

-449 HTATGTLSLQIWL
+449 LTANGSRSLKSWL
-462 LELFDTLAPLA
+462 EELFDALQPLA
-473 VLLDGDANAYQ
+473 VLLDGEATDYQ
-484 AALVHWREAVMDPDK
+484 VALAHWRKAVEDPNL

-506 QQLLADGQDHG
+506 QNVINKGQDHG
-517 QWVMSLAQQYHQ
+517 QWVMTLAQQYYQ
-529 YFIDYPLT
+529 FFVDYPLSSET
-537 AEVMGDYQTEAHSS
+537 VVQYQAEASSS
-551 LAKQAQLEVAQ
+551 LNKQAELEAAQ
-562 SAVAFDDFLADYFG
+562 RSVSFDDYLEDYFG
-576 R
+576 AQS

>member
-1 MGCHHLCLTADECH
+1 MKD
-15 LVCPTSRFRFRLK
+15 
-28 RILQAKPQHKG
+28 KPQNKG
-39 LTVNLVAIANHQ
+39 LTVTFVAIANHQ
-51 SEKRKLKPFNE
+51 SEKRKLKSFNE
-62 LVHHFSD
+62 LVEHFSD
-69 AQGRAA
+69 AHGRTA

-90 DESGNLALDGH
+90 DVAGYLALDTH
-101 PLELGSALTHS
+101 PLELGSALMHS

-118 SEALLEFITPVHH
+118 SEALLEFITPVNNK
-131 RVESLLQG
+131 VEPLLEG

-144 AYSVRHLH
+144 AFSVRHLH

-164 VKDEANIPIARY
+164 VKDEHNIPVARY
-176 GTSNTGKMKTL
+176 GSSNTGKMKTL

-215 LWQNLYEL
+215 LWQSLYEIG
-223 SDKSLPFEDF
+223 DKSLTFEDF

-262 CGSFIKDQK
+262 CSSFIKGQK
-271 TDLRFETSGVGTLYL
+271 TDLQFEKSGRGTLYL

-301 KEQADLNINY
+301 KEQEDLNISY
-311 NSLPEYLAGIRAAIK
+311 NSLPEYLAGVNAAIK

-333 NIGVKVNGE
+333 NIGVKVDGE

-366 ANTGEKPSEALARAG
+366 TRSGEKPSEALARAG

-396 PIGIEANQVRFLDL
+396 PIGIEASQVRFLDL
-410 FLLYCLLTPSPKSD
+410 FLLYCLLTESPKSD
-424 AAEEARLSANLTSVV
+424 IKEEARLSASLKSVV
-439 LEGRKPGLEL
+439 LEGRKPDLKL
-449 HTATGTLSLQIWL
+449 LTSTGTLSLKSWL
-462 LELFDTLAPLA
+462 ETLFDTLQPLA
-473 VLLDGDANAYQ
+473 KLLDGEASDYQ
-484 AALVHWREAVMDPDK
+484 TALAHWRRAVDDPNQ
-499 TLSGQVL
+499 TLSGQVIQHL
-506 QQLLADGQDHG
+506 IAKGQDHG
-517 QWVMSLAQQYHQ
+517 QWVMKLAEQYHQ
-529 YFIDYPLT
+529 YFIDYPLS
-537 AEVMGDYQTEAHSS
+537 AETIAQYQAEAKSS
-551 LAKQAQLEVAQ
+551 LEKQAELEAAQ
-562 SAVAFDDFLADYFG
+562 SAISFDDYLKDYFG
-576 R
+576 AQF

>member
-1 MGCHHLCLTADECH
+1 MQD
-15 LVCPTSRFRFRLK
+15 
-28 RILQAKPQHKG
+28 KPQNKG

-51 SEKRKLKPFNE
+51 LEKRKLKSFNE
-62 LVHHFSD
+62 LVQHLSD
-69 AQGRAA
+69 AHGRTA

-90 DESGNLALDGH
+90 DESGYLATDSH
-101 PLELGSALTHS
+101 PEALGSALMHS

-118 SEALLEFITPVHH
+118 SEALLEFITPVNNN
-131 RVESLLQG
+131 VEQLLNG

-144 AYSVRHLH
+144 AFSVRHLN

-164 VKDEANIPIARY
+164 VKDEKQIPVARY
-176 GTSNTGKMKTL
+176 GSSNTGMMKTL

-215 LWQNLYEL
+215 LWQSLYEL
-223 SDKSLPFEDF
+223 SDKQLSYDDF

-262 CGSFIKDQK
+262 CSSFIKDQK
-271 TDLRFETSGVGTLYL
+271 TDLKFEKTGHGTLYL

-301 KEQADLNINY
+301 KEQEELNISY
-311 NSLPEYLAGIRAAIK
+311 NSLPEYLAGVNAAIK

-333 NIGVKVNGE
+333 NIGVKVDGE

-366 ANTGEKPSEALARAG
+366 TRSGEKPSEALARAG

-396 PIGIEANQVRFLDL
+396 PIGIEATQVRFLDL
-410 FLLYCLLTPSPKSD
+410 FLLYCLLTQSPKSE
-424 AAEEARLSANLTSVV
+424 ASEEARLSANLKAVV

-449 HTATGTLSLQIWL
+449 LTANGSRSLKSWL
-462 LELFDTLAPLA
+462 EELFDALQPLA
-473 VLLDGDANAYQ
+473 VLLDGEATDYQ
-484 AALVHWREAVMDPDK
+484 VALAHWRKAVEDPNL

-506 QQLLADGQDHG
+506 QNVINKGQDHG
-517 QWVMSLAQQYHQ
+517 QWVMTLAQQYYQ
-529 YFIDYPLT
+529 FFVDYPLSSET
-537 AEVMGDYQTEAHSS
+537 IAQYQAEASSS
-551 LAKQAQLEVAQ
+551 LNKQAELEAAQ
-562 SAVAFDDFLADYFG
+562 RSVSFDDYLEDYFG
-576 R
+576 AQS

>member
-1 MGCHHLCLTADECH
+1 MQD
-15 LVCPTSRFRFRLK
+15 
-28 RILQAKPQHKG
+28 KPQNKG

-51 SEKRKLKPFNE
+51 LEKRKLKSFNE
-62 LVHHFSD
+62 LVQHLSD
-69 AQGRAA
+69 AHGRTA

-90 DESGNLALDGH
+90 DESGYLATDSH
-101 PLELGSALTHS
+101 PEALGSALMHS

-118 SEALLEFITPVHH
+118 SEALLEFITPVHNN
-131 RVESLLQG
+131 VEQLLNG

-144 AYSVRHLH
+144 AFSVRHLH

-164 VKDEANIPIARY
+164 VKDEKQIPVARY
-176 GTSNTGKMKTL
+176 GSSNTGMMKTL

-215 LWQNLYEL
+215 LWQSLYEL
-223 SDKSLPFEDF
+223 SDKQLSYDDF

-262 CGSFIKDQK
+262 CSSFIKDQK
-271 TDLRFETSGVGTLYL
+271 TDLKFEKTGHGTLYL
-286 PYATSLRMSDLGYTN
+286 PFATSLRMSDLGYTN
-301 KEQADLNINY
+301 KEQEELNISY
-311 NSLPEYLAGIRAAIK
+311 NSLPEYLAGVNAAIK

-333 NIGVKVNGE
+333 NIGVKVDGE

-366 ANTGEKPSEALARAG
+366 TRSGEKPSEALARAG

-396 PIGIEANQVRFLDL
+396 PIGIEATQVRFLDL
-410 FLLYCLLTPSPKSD
+410 FLLYCLLTQSPKSE
-424 AAEEARLSANLTSVV
+424 ASEEARLSANLKAVV

-449 HTATGTLSLQIWL
+449 LTADGSRSLKSWL
-462 LELFDTLAPLA
+462 EELFDALQPLA
-473 VLLDGDANAYQ
+473 VLLDGEATDYQ
-484 AALVHWREAVMDPDK
+484 VALAHWRKAVEDPNL

-506 QQLLADGQDHG
+506 QNVINKGQDHG
-517 QWVMSLAQQYHQ
+517 QWVMTLAQQYYQ
-529 YFIDYPLT
+529 FFVDYPLT
-537 AEVMGDYQTEAHSS
+537 SETIAQYQAEASSS
-551 LAKQAQLEVAQ
+551 LNKQAELEAAQ
-562 SAVAFDDFLADYFG
+562 RSVSFDDYLEDYFG
-576 R
+576 AQS

>member
-1 MGCHHLCLTADECH
+1 MQD
-15 LVCPTSRFRFRLK
+15 
-28 RILQAKPQHKG
+28 KPQNKG

-51 SEKRKLKPFNE
+51 LEKRKLKSFNE
-62 LVHHFSD
+62 LVQHLSD
-69 AQGRAA
+69 AHGRTA

-90 DESGNLALDGH
+90 DESGYLATDSH
-101 PLELGSALTHS
+101 PEALGSALMHS

-118 SEALLEFITPVHH
+118 SEALLEFITPVHNN
-131 RVESLLQG
+131 VEQLLNG

-144 AYSVRHLH
+144 AFSVRHLH

-164 VKDEANIPIARY
+164 VKDEKQIPVARY
-176 GTSNTGKMKTL
+176 GSSNTGMMKTL

-215 LWQNLYEL
+215 LWQSLYEL
-223 SDKSLPFEDF
+223 SDKQLSYDDF

-262 CGSFIKDQK
+262 CSSFIKDQK
-271 TDLRFETSGVGTLYL
+271 TDLKFEKTGHGTLYL
-286 PYATSLRMSDLGYTN
+286 PFATSLRMSDLGYTN
-301 KEQADLNINY
+301 KEQEELNISY
-311 NSLPEYLAGIRAAIK
+311 NSLPEYLAGVNAAIK

-333 NIGVKVNGE
+333 NIGVKVDGE

-366 ANTGEKPSEALARAG
+366 TRSGEKPSEALARAG

-396 PIGIEANQVRFLDL
+396 PIGIEATQVRFLDL
-410 FLLYCLLTPSPKSD
+410 FLLYCLLTQSPKSE
-424 AAEEARLSANLTSVV
+424 ASEEARLSANLKAVV

-449 HTATGTLSLQIWL
+449 LTADGSRSLKSWL
-462 LELFDTLAPLA
+462 EELFDALQPLA
-473 VLLDGDANAYQ
+473 VLLDGEATDYQ
-484 AALVHWREAVMDPDK
+484 MALAHWRKAVEDPNL

-506 QQLLADGQDHG
+506 QNVINKGQDHG
-517 QWVMSLAQQYHQ
+517 QWVMTLAQQYYQ
-529 YFIDYPLT
+529 FFVDYPLSSET
-537 AEVMGDYQTEAHSS
+537 IAQYQAEASSS
-551 LAKQAQLEVAQ
+551 LNKQAELEAAQ
-562 SAVAFDDFLADYFG
+562 RSVSFDDYLEDYFG
-576 R
+576 AQS

>member
-1 MGCHHLCLTADECH
+1 MQD
-15 LVCPTSRFRFRLK
+15 
-28 RILQAKPQHKG
+28 KPQNKG

-51 SEKRKLKPFNE
+51 LEKRKLKSFNE
-62 LVHHFSD
+62 LVQHLSD
-69 AQGRAA
+69 AHGRTA

-90 DESGNLALDGH
+90 DESGYLATDSH
-101 PLELGSALTHS
+101 PEALGSALMHS

-118 SEALLEFITPVHH
+118 SEALLEFITPVNNN
-131 RVESLLQG
+131 VEQLLNG

-144 AYSVRHLH
+144 AFSVRHLN

-164 VKDEANIPIARY
+164 VKDEKQIPVARY
-176 GTSNTGKMKTL
+176 GSSNTGMMKTL

-215 LWQNLYEL
+215 LWQSLYEL
-223 SDKSLPFEDF
+223 SDKQLSYDDF

-262 CGSFIKDQK
+262 CSSFIKDQK
-271 TDLRFETSGVGTLYL
+271 TDLKFEKTGHGTLYL

-301 KEQADLNINY
+301 KEQEELNISY
-311 NSLPEYLAGIRAAIK
+311 NSLPEYLAGVNAAIK

-333 NIGVKVNGE
+333 NIGVKVDGE

-366 ANTGEKPSEALARAG
+366 TRSGEKPSEALARAG

-396 PIGIEANQVRFLDL
+396 PIGIEATQVRFLDL
-410 FLLYCLLTPSPKSD
+410 FLLYCLLTESPKSE
-424 AAEEARLSANLTSVV
+424 ASEEARLSANLKAVV

-449 HTATGTLSLQIWL
+449 LTANGSRSLKSWL
-462 LELFDTLAPLA
+462 EELFDALQPLA
-473 VLLDGDANAYQ
+473 VLLDGEATDYQ
-484 AALVHWREAVMDPDK
+484 VALAHWRKAVEDPNL

-506 QQLLADGQDHG
+506 QNVINKGQDHG
-517 QWVMSLAQQYHQ
+517 QWVMTLAQQYYQ
-529 YFIDYPLT
+529 FFVDYPLSSET
-537 AEVMGDYQTEAHSS
+537 IAQYQAEASSS
-551 LAKQAQLEVAQ
+551 LNKQAELEAAQ
-562 SAVAFDDFLADYFG
+562 RSVSFDDYLEDYFG
-576 R
+576 AQS

>member
-1 MGCHHLCLTADECH
+1 MQD
-15 LVCPTSRFRFRLK
+15 
-28 RILQAKPQHKG
+28 KPQNKG

-51 SEKRKLKPFNE
+51 LEKRKLKSFNE
-62 LVHHFSD
+62 LVQHLSD
-69 AQGRAA
+69 AHGRTA

-90 DESGNLALDGH
+90 DESGYLATDSH
-101 PLELGSALTHS
+101 PEALGSALMHS

-118 SEALLEFITPVHH
+118 SEALLEFITPVNNN
-131 RVESLLQG
+131 VEQLLNG

-144 AYSVRHLH
+144 AFSVRHLN

-164 VKDEANIPIARY
+164 VKDEKQIPVARY
-176 GTSNTGKMKTL
+176 GSSNTGMMKTL

-215 LWQNLYEL
+215 LWQSLYEL
-223 SDKSLPFEDF
+223 SDKQLSYDDF

-271 TDLRFETSGVGTLYL
+271 TDLKFEKTGHGTLYL
-286 PYATSLRMSDLGYTN
+286 PFATSLRMSDLGYTN
-301 KEQADLNINY
+301 KEQEELNISY
-311 NSLPEYLAGIRAAIK
+311 NSLPEYLAGVNAAIK

-333 NIGVKVNGE
+333 NIGVKVDGE

-366 ANTGEKPSEALARAG
+366 TRSGEKPSEALARAG

-396 PIGIEANQVRFLDL
+396 PIGIEATQVRFLDL
-410 FLLYCLLTPSPKSD
+410 FLLYCLLTQSPKSD
-424 AAEEARLSANLTSVV
+424 ASEEARLSANLKAVV

-449 HTATGTLSLQIWL
+449 LTADGSRSLKSWL
-462 LELFDTLAPLA
+462 EELFDALQPLA
-473 VLLDGDANAYQ
+473 VLLDGESTDYQ
-484 AALVHWREAVMDPDK
+484 VALAHWRKAVEDPNL

-506 QQLLADGQDHG
+506 QNVINKGQDHG
-517 QWVMSLAQQYHQ
+517 QWVMTLAQQYYQ
-529 YFIDYPLT
+529 FFVDYPLSSET
-537 AEVMGDYQTEAHSS
+537 IAQYQAEASSS
-551 LAKQAQLEVAQ
+551 LNKQAELEAAQ
-562 SAVAFDDFLADYFG
+562 STVSFDDYLADYFG
-576 R
+576 AQS

>member
-1 MGCHHLCLTADECH
+1 MQD
-15 LVCPTSRFRFRLK
+15 
-28 RILQAKPQHKG
+28 KPQNKG

-51 SEKRKLKPFNE
+51 LEKRKLKSFNE
-62 LVHHFSD
+62 LVQHLSD
-69 AQGRAA
+69 AHGRTA

-90 DESGNLALDGH
+90 DESGYLATDSH
-101 PLELGSALTHS
+101 PEALGSALMHS

-118 SEALLEFITPVHH
+118 SEALLEFITPVNNN
-131 RVESLLQG
+131 VEQLLNG

-144 AYSVRHLH
+144 AFSVRHLN

-164 VKDEANIPIARY
+164 VKDEKQIPVARY
-176 GTSNTGKMKTL
+176 GSSNTGMMKTL

-215 LWQNLYEL
+215 LWQSLYEL
-223 SDKSLPFEDF
+223 SDKQLSYDDF

-271 TDLRFETSGVGTLYL
+271 TDLKFEKTGHGTLYL
-286 PYATSLRMSDLGYTN
+286 PFATSLRMSDLGYTN
-301 KEQADLNINY
+301 KEQEELNISY
-311 NSLPEYLAGIRAAIK
+311 NSLPEYLAGVNAAIK

-333 NIGVKVNGE
+333 NIGVKVDGE

-366 ANTGEKPSEALARAG
+366 TRSGEKPSEALARAG

-396 PIGIEANQVRFLDL
+396 PIGIEATQVRFLDL
-410 FLLYCLLTPSPKSD
+410 FLLYCLLTQSPKSD
-424 AAEEARLSANLTSVV
+424 ASEEARLSANLKAVV

-449 HTATGTLSLQIWL
+449 LTADGSRSLKSWL
-462 LELFDTLAPLA
+462 EELFDALQPLA
-473 VLLDGDANAYQ
+473 VLLDGESTDYQ
-484 AALVHWREAVMDPDK
+484 VALAHWRKAVEDPNL

-506 QQLLADGQDHG
+506 QNVINKGQDHG
-517 QWVMSLAQQYHQ
+517 QWVMTLAQQYYQ
-529 YFIDYPLT
+529 FFVDYPLSSET
-537 AEVMGDYQTEAHSS
+537 IAQYQAEASSS
-551 LAKQAQLEVAQ
+551 LNKQAELEAAQ
-562 SAVAFDDFLADYFG
+562 RSVSFDDYLEDYFG
-576 R
+576 AQS